1 MGDGELGFAIV
12 GCGVISALHARA
24 LAEVDGARLV
34 AVADVVPERAR
45 RLGEE
50 HSVPWAADPSEVIQ
64 RDDVDAVCACVPSG
78 LHAEIGIMAAG
89 AGKHVVVEKPID
101 VSLEAADRLI
111 GACEKAGVQL
121 AVISQRRFDDDVQRL
136 RRMIDE
142 GRLGRLLLGE
152 AAVKWYRSQAY
163 YDSEDWRGTLALD
176 GGGALINQGIHYLDL
191 LRWLMG
197 PVESVVARTDT
208 ASHDMEGEDVA
219 LALLRFRNGALGV
232 VQASTAVYPGLAWRV
247 EIAGT
252 GGTVVLEN
260 SAITVEGL
268 KEEDEV
274 TPARGSREKRTPP
287 NPTETAAANPA
298 AIAHEGHRRQL
309 TDFVDSIRDHRPPLV
324 TGAEARHSL
333 EVVDAIYRSARSGHP
348 VELS

>member
-121 AVISQRRFDDDVQRL
+121 AVISQRRFDDDAQRL

-176 GGGALINQGIHYLDL
+176 GGGALINQGVHYLDL

-208 ASHDMEGEDVA
+208 ASHDIEGEDVA

-268 KEEDEV
+268 KEEGEV
-274 TPARGSREKRTPP
+274 TPARGSREKRMPS